1 MQSGAKIVL
10 EGGRVGEASEAMV
23 LGGGAG
29 GGQVVATTG
38 LGGIGGGNAG
48 TATGLGG
55 RGGKAEVMV
64 AVGPV
69 EIVAGAEIA
78 LVAQPRE
85 GMAHVV
91 SSADEGGGGSR
102 FLMDVLKCRIL
113 VPRVGIISNG

>member
-55 RGGKAEVMV
+55 RGGKAEVIV
-64 AVGPV
+64 AEGPV
-69 EIVAGAEIA
+69 EIDGGAEISFLANAREGIA
-78 LVAQPRE
+78 LV
-85 GMAHVV
+85 V
-91 SSADEGGGGSR
+91 SGADEGGGGSR
-102 FLMDVLKCRIL
+102 FLMEVLKWRIL